1 MTSKSLWLAKRSELV
16 VHSGHNVCEK
26 VDAQR
31 EVVRILRLELQGENA
46 VAQMTACSPVMLRNE
61 TESFTTAP
69 RHAILFP

>member
-16 VHSGHNVCEK
+16 VHSGHNEK

-31 EVVRILRLELQGENA
+31 EVVRILRLKLQGDNA

-61 TESFTTAP
+61 TESFTKAL